1 MNANQDVIRR
11 ISKYRTVMLQM
22 KQLGLIKVFSDNLAD
37 AIGVSSSLVRKDF
50 ALFNLTGN
58 KRGGYQ
64 IDDLIDKLNK
74 TLGKDQE
81 QKIIIVGCG
90 KLGQALMNHNAFAR
104 VGIQVA
110 AGFDTDLE
118 VVDSTAPIPILH
130 EKNMADFIKE
140 QQIRVAALAVPEPAA
155 QMMVDKLRKAGIKGV
170 INFAPVSIKS
180 DNGFMIHNINIE
192 LEIENLFYSIHFE
205 ESRPQANGD
214 I

>member
-1 MNANQDVIRR
+1 MNANQNVIRR
-11 ISKYRTVMLQM
+11 ISKYRNVMLQM
-22 KQLGLIKVFSDNLAD
+22 KQLGLVKVFSDNLAD

-50 ALFNLTGN
+50 SMFNLTGN

-64 IDDLIDKLNK
+64 IDDLINKLNK
-74 TLGKDQE
+74 TLGKDKE

-90 KLGQALMNHNAFAR
+90 KLGQELMNHNAFSR
-104 VGIQVA
+104 VGIQVV

-118 VVDSTAPIPILH
+118 VVNSAAPIPILH
-130 EKNMADFIKE
+130 EKKMADFIEEHK
-140 QQIRVAALAVPEPAA
+140 IRVAALAVPEPAA
-155 QMMVDKLRKAGIKGV
+155 QMMVDTLRKAGIKGL

-205 ESRPQANGD
+205 ETQSPSSDN
-214 I
+214 